1 MKILLSWGNKVSP
14 EFRTRVV
21 DMCKRFGWTH
31 EHASWLMACMAF
43 ESGGTFRP
51 NVRNAAGSKAVG
63 LIQFMPA
70 TATALGTTDTAL
82 AAMTAEEQLVWVEK
96 YFRPFAKRIRSL
108 SDMYM
113 AILLPR
119 MIGAP
124 DAASLFDHG
133 IAYGQNQGLDL
144 NRDGV
149 VTKAEAT
156 HRVVAKLQEG
166 RLHACT
172 EVW

>member
-31 EHASWLMACMAF
+31 EHASWIMACMAF

-96 YFRPFAKRIRSL
+96 YFRPFAKRVRSL

-119 MIGAP
+119 MIDAP
-124 DAASLFDHG
+124 DAAALFDHG
-133 IAYGQNQGLDL
+133 IAYSQNQGLDL
-144 NRDGV
+144 NRDGI

-156 HRVVAKLQEG
+156 HRVAAKLQEG

>member
-31 EHASWLMACMAF
+31 EHASWIMACMAF

-51 NVRNAAGSKAVG
+51 NVRNAAGSNAVG
-63 LIQFMPA
+63 LLQFMPA
-70 TATALGTTDTAL
+70 TATALGTTDAAL

-96 YFRPFAKRIRSL
+96 YFRPFAKRVRSL

-133 IAYGQNQGLDL
+133 IAYSQNQGLDL
-144 NRDGV
+144 NRDGI

-156 HRVVAKLQEG
+156 HRVAAKLQEG